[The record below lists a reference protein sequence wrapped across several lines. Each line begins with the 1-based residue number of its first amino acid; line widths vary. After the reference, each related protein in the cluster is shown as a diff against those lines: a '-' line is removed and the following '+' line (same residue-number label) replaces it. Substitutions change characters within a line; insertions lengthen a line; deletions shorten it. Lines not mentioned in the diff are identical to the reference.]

1 MTIKELIDLANK
13 YIDDGASV
21 HLNETIDH
29 SLVLRV
35 FKGSQWTGGEWEKV
49 AETGDGTFFAGTPSR
64 KYKCNRKFVINE
76 DNSIGLTPCVGEC
89 IAEIRKGEFV
99 DYTKI
104 CNLRG

>member
-35 FKGSQWTGGEWEKV
+35 FNGSQWTGGVWERWRKRATV
-49 AETGDGTFFAGTPSR
+49 RFSQELRAENISAIDGS
-64 KYKCNRKFVINE
+64 
-76 DNSIGLTPCVGEC
+76 
-89 IAEIRKGEFV
+89 
-99 DYTKI
+99 
-104 CNLRG
+104 

>member
-49 AETGDGTFFAGTPSR
+49 AVARWETQGIDPQFISE
-64 KYKCNRKFVINE
+64 KKFE
-76 DNSIGLTPCVGEC
+76 AFCRE
-89 IAEIRKGEFV
+89 KGIEFEE
-99 DYTKI
+99 TK
-104 CNLRG
+104 

>member
-29 SLVLRV
+29 SLVLRI
-35 FKGSQWTGGEWEKV
+35 FNGSQWTGGVWEKV

-64 KYKCNRKFVINE
+64 KYKCNRRFVINE
-76 DNSIGLTPCVGEC
+76 GNSIGLTPCAGEC
-89 IAEIRKGEFV
+89 IAETRPGNFA

-104 CNLRG
+104 CNMKE

>member
-13 YIDDGASV
+13 YIEEGASV

-35 FKGSQWTGGEWEKV
+35 FKGSQWTGGEWKKV

-64 KYKCNRKFVINE
+64 KYKCNRKFVVTDDWNI
-76 DNSIGLTPCVGEC
+76 DLTSCDGEC
-89 IAEIRKGEFV
+89 IAETRPGNFV

-104 CNLRG
+104 CNLRD

>member
-35 FKGSQWTGGEWEKV
+35 FNGSQWTGGEWKKV
-49 AETGDGTFFAGTPSR
+49 AQTSPDTIFTALPSR
-64 KYKCNRKFVINE
+64 KYKCNRKFVVTDDWRIA
-76 DNSIGLTPCVGEC
+76 LTPCVGEC
-89 IAEIRKGEFV
+89 IAEVRQGQFV

-104 CNLRG
+104 CELRG